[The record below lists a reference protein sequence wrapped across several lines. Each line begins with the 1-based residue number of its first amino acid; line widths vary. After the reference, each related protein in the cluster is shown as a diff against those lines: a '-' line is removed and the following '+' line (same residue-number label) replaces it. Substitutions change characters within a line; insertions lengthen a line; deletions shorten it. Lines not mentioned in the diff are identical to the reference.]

1 MVWMVRYML
10 ILVVN
15 TGSEKD
21 DIDEKDDNES
31 SCLFVGVFSMIFIN
45 VDVILEGD
53 DTCHLIIRGN
63 DYDQDI
69 IKGDD
74 TYHLILKGW

>member
-1 MVWMVRYML
+1 MKRMIMRAVFKML
-10 ILVVN
+10 VFIL
-15 TGSEKD
+15 D
-21 DIDEKDDNES
+21 DIY
-31 SCLFVGVFSMIFIN
+31 

-74 TYHLILKGW
+74 T